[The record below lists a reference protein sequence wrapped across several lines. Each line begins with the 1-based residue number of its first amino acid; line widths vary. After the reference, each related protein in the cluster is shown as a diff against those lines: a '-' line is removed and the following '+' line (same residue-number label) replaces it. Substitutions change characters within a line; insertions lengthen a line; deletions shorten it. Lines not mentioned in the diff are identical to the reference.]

1 MGTARR
7 QKPALKMPV
16 WARLAAAPVVAIGS
30 FCLIYHF
37 FFWFFWRFLFGEE
50 VWPWPQWS
58 LWVLV
63 IIPGICAIA
72 AAVFLCAVRATK
84 RNTWIAVGVGALSLF
99 GLIRYAAEVW
109 KVMFQLGF
117 KP

>member
-1 MGTARR
+1 M
-7 QKPALKMPV
+7 KLPL
-16 WARLAAAPVVAIGS
+16 WARLAATPVIAIGI
-30 FCLIYHF
+30 FCLVYHF
-37 FFWFFWRFLFGEE
+37 FFWFFWRFFFGEE

-58 LWVLV
+58 LWLLV
-63 IIPGICAIA
+63 ILPGLCAITT
-72 AAVFLCAVRATK
+72 AVFLVLARSGT
-84 RNTWIAVGVGALSLF
+84 RHLWIAIGIAALSLF